1 MFCGIG
7 DVFQVQEVIQA
18 SQVLLDSQETEEM
31 REIVDCLVFLDFLMV
46 IPQQYMFN
54 SLTLEGVLT
63 DTGSQWGKFLC

>member
-1 MFCGIG
+1 MLCGIG
-7 DVFQVQEVIQA
+7 GVFQVQEVIQA

-46 IPQQYMFN
+46 IPQQCMFN

-63 DTGSQWGKFLC
+63 DTGSQWGKLLC